1 MITRKGNYVEGT
13 SRSQLIL
20 LPDTL
25 DDYVDEDDP
34 VRFIDAF
41 VDSLDMKQLG
51 FKRSEPNEEGRPPYD
66 PGDMLKLYIYGYLNQ
81 IRTSRKLERECHRN
95 VEAMWL
101 MKKLAPDFKTI
112 ADFRKE
118 NIDCIKLVFK
128 EFLYLC
134 KSLDLFGAE
143 LVAIDGSKFKAVNSK
158 DRNFNE
164 EKLLDRLK
172 LINERVE
179 RYISELEEND
189 RSDGIVAAGQMKNLN
204 EKVKQLQAKKREY
217 ELLLGKMNESGQ
229 KEISLTDPE
238 SRLMKNNGRIEV
250 CYNTQLAVDSK
261 NKLIAEYDLTNHH
274 NDENQLSSM
283 AKKAKDMLGVESL
296 EVTADK
302 GYHKFEEIK
311 ECVDNGITPYVPE
324 PSRGEANA
332 ARRRGIPTIEFYEDK
347 FIYDKKS
354 NTYTCP
360 AGKIL
365 SFCYWKKNQHNKR
378 YALYRTE
385 GACFTCPFYMTKCTQ
400 GEEGRIMKRWEHEDV
415 LDEMRTRLR
424 SLDGWKKAE
433 MRFELAEHPFGT
445 IKRTFNQGYLLL
457 RGLRKVR
464 DEVGFT
470 MLTYNMRRAINI
482 LGTKTLLASL
492 NT

>member
-1 MITRKGNYVEGT
+1 MMMQKGNYVEGT

-25 DDYVDEDDP
+25 DDYVDEDNS

-41 VDSLDMKQLG
+41 VDSLDLKQLG

-66 PGDMLKLYIYGYLNQ
+66 PGDMLKLYVYGYLNQ
-81 IRTSRKLERECHRN
+81 VRSSRKLEMECHRN
-95 VEAMWL
+95 VEVMWL

-118 NIDCIKLVFK
+118 NIDCIKSVFK

-164 EKLLDRLK
+164 VKLLDRLK
-172 LINERVE
+172 LISERVE
-179 RYISELEEND
+179 RYIREIEGNDGSE
-189 RSDGIVAAGQMKNLN
+189 GIVTVEHMTNLN
-204 EKVKQLQAKKREY
+204 EKVKQLQVKKREY

-229 KEISLTDPE
+229 KEISLTDHE

-250 CYNTQLAVDSK
+250 CYNTQLVVDSK
-261 NKLIAEYDLTNHH
+261 NKLIAEYDVTNHH

-296 EVTADK
+296 EATADK

-324 PSRGEANA
+324 PSRVECSA
-332 ARRRGIPTIEFYEDK
+332 ARRRGIPTSEFYEDK

-360 AGKIL
+360 AGKTL
-365 SFCYWKKNQHNKR
+365 SFCYCKNNQHNKR
-378 YALYRTE
+378 YALYRTG

-400 GEEGRIMKRWEHEDV
+400 GKEGRVMKRWEHEDV
-415 LDEMRTRLR
+415 LDEMRDRLR
-424 SLDGWKKAE
+424 SLDGRKKAG

-457 RGLRKVR
+457 KGLRKVNG
-464 DEVGFT
+464 EVGFT
-470 MLTYNMRRAINI
+470 ILAYNMRRAINI
-482 LGTKTLLASL
+482 LGTKTLIASL